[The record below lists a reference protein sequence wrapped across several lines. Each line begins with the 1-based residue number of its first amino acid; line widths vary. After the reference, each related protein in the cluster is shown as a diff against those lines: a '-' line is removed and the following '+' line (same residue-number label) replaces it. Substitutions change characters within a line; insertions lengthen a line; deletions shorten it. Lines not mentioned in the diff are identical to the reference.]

1 MPSTYQPRRSCP
13 VRDWGRAWGQV
24 ALEGSNEA
32 EGAINTRVGNRRCG
46 HPGDDCNTTGPFPKP
61 RRPDL
66 TNGRVQP
73 SQS

>member
-1 MPSTYQPRRSCP
+1 MPSTYQQRRSCP

-32 EGAINTRVGNRRCG
+32 EGAVNSRVGYRG
-46 HPGDDCNTTGPFPKP
+46 GGDLRDACNTTGPFPKP